1 MDLRVLFVEDS
12 PDDLELM
19 VRRLREAGIQPKW
32 QRVDTEDALRLALR
46 APWDLAL
53 VDYNLPGFGG
63 IKALQVLA
71 EAAPSVPAITVSG
84 AISEDTAVATIT
96 AGAVDYVL
104 KDNLTRLAP
113 AARRAVE
120 GAELRRRER
129 QAAAQ
134 AAESD
139 ALYRRIVEMAG
150 EGIWAMDAEY
160 RTTFV
165 NSQMAQMLG
174 YEVEEMLGRPVT
186 DFMFEEDLA
195 ADGAATRRIS
205 HEVSGS
211 FQAHLRG
218 KDGAEIWASISSSA
232 DLGPDGEFLGSFAM
246 FTDITERR
254 QAEEEVRRMALA
266 VDTAP
271 DSITVHDLDGRFLYA
286 NQRTLELHGYSRDEF
301 LALSL
306 RQLDAPAAEELIAGR
321 MRELRERGEASF
333 EAAHVR
339 KDGTTVP
346 VEVRAKVTTWGG
358 KPAILSVA
366 TDITERRQAE
376 EALHQSHEL
385 LRAVLDSLPTRVFWK
400 DRDLV
405 YLGCNTRFA
414 LDAGFEKPEDIIGKD
429 DYAMGWARAGRAL
442 SGR

>member
-1 MDLRVLFVEDS
+1 MGS
-12 PDDLELM
+12 
-19 VRRLREAGIQPKW
+19 W
-32 QRVDTEDALRLALR
+32 
-46 APWDLAL
+46 AL
-53 VDYNLPGFGG
+53 VDYNLPGVGG
-63 IKALQVLA
+63 IKALRVLA
-71 EAAPSVPAITVSG
+71 QAAPDVPAITVSG

-113 AARRAVE
+113 AAQRAVE
-120 GAELRRRER
+120 GAELRCRER
-129 QAAAQ
+129 EAAAM

-139 ALYRRIVEMAG
+139 ALYRRIVETAR

-195 ADGAATRRIS
+195 IDGAAMRRIS

-211 FQAHLRG
+211 FQAHLRS
-218 KDGAEIWASISSSA
+218 KDGVEIWASVSSSA
-232 DLGPDGEFLGSFAM
+232 DLGPGGEFLGSFAM
-246 FTDITERR
+246 FTDITEHK
-254 QAEEEVRRMALA
+254 QAEEEFRRMALA

-306 RQLDAPAAEELIAGR
+306 RQLDAPAAEELIAAR
-321 MRELRERGEASF
+321 MQELRERGEASF
-333 EAAHVR
+333 EAAHFR
-339 KDGTTVP
+339 KDGTTLP
-346 VEVRAKVTTWGG
+346 VEVRAKLTTWGG
-358 KPAILSVA
+358 KSAILSVA

-376 EALHQSHEL
+376 ESLHQSHESCGQFWTRFRHGSSGRTAIWSTWAATRGSLLTRASRSPKTSSARTTMPWAGASRPSSIGPLTGMSSRAANRGCSTRSRRRL
-385 LRAVLDSLPTRVFWK
+385 LRV
-400 DRDLV
+400 
-405 YLGCNTRFA
+405 G
-414 LDAGFEKPEDIIGKD
+414 
-429 DYAMGWARAGRAL
+429 
-442 SGR
+442 